1 MVREATYLIELCRA
15 HLNGESVR
23 LDENI
28 DYEKLFSLSTAHNL
42 GALIFCVI
50 NTSENKDAVPKE
62 AFGKFQSAFYDSVM
76 LYDMQGLIIE
86 ETDSL
91 LTENKIKHL
100 FFKGAELREYYPVP
114 QARVMGDV
122 DLLYNES
129 DRDKVKAL
137 LSENG
142 YKPVNSNGPVYDYE
156 KDGVKLE
163 AHTKII
169 SGKIGGA
176 NAEPLTDR
184 AMDFAEF
191 DGMRGELEKEFH
203 FVYLIAHLAHH
214 FWFYGAGIRLVFDLA
229 VFQKRFELDF
239 EKIFSMLTAIK
250 LDGFA
255 RVILSVCEKWFKVG
269 EGYTDNTEETER
281 FILSYGVFGNSNRNR
296 SAVIERKELEEGKN
310 SSGLA
315 TRLRLLFPPYEKLR
329 DIPYIKFIEGRPYLT
344 PLAWIYRIFYNFK
357 YRKSFVKEATKNI
370 GSDESKKE
378 AQRELAY
385 FKEIGLL

>member
-1 MVREATYLIELCRA
+1 MVKEADYLISLCKA
-15 HLNGESVR
+15 HLDGEKVR
-23 LDENI
+23 LDESI

-50 NTSENKDAVPKE
+50 NTSENKNAVPKE
-62 AFGKFQSAFYDSVM
+62 AFDKFKNAFYDAVM
-76 LYDMQGLIIE
+76 LYDMQGRIIE
-86 ETDSL
+86 ETDRL
-91 LTENKIKHL
+91 LSENEIKHL
-100 FFKGAELREYYPVP
+100 YFKGAELREYYPVP

-122 DLLYNES
+122 DLLFNED
-129 DRDKVKAL
+129 DRERVKSL
-137 LSENG
+137 LTENG
-142 YKPVNSNGPVYDYE
+142 YRLVNSNGPVYDYE
-156 KDGVKLE
+156 KDGVKIE

-169 SGKIGGA
+169 SGKIG
-176 NAEPLTDR
+176 NADAGPLMTR
-184 AMDFAEF
+184 AMDYAVF
-191 DGMRGELEKEFH
+191 DGMRGKLDINFH

-239 EKIFSMLTAIK
+239 EKIFSMLSEIK

-255 RVILSVCEKWFKVG
+255 KVILSVCKKWFG
-269 EGYTDNTEETER
+269 EGNSYTDDTEDTER

-296 SAVIERKELEEGKN
+296 SAVIERKELEEGR
-310 SSGLA
+310 SGSGLL
-315 TRLRLLFPPYEKLR
+315 TKLRLLFPPYEKLR

-344 PLAWIYRIFYNFK
+344 PLAWLYRIFYNLK
-357 YRKSFVKEATKNI
+357 YRKGFVKEATKDI